1 MQHFHAN
8 VFWCDNTFRNVKY
21 FTSKYVIWMSI
32 APYVSNDKEITMP
45 SDVFK
50 RQLRSATIDSVTPE
64 NISVQMLIFLSPQI
78 ALLFDVMW
86 LLQWAII
93 QSANSKPKEFI
104 LLYISHLSIWVL
116 KQVDKVFEYYELW
129 QEVSVWWI
137 NLSFEFNEKLTY
149 FKQCVPNLN
158 SHLNILLKFK
168 SWLL

>member
-1 MQHFHAN
+1 M
-8 VFWCDNTFRNVKY
+8 Y
-21 FTSKYVIWMSI
+21 FTSKYVIWISI
-32 APYVSNDKEITMP
+32 VPYVSNDKEITMP

-104 LLYISHLSIWVL
+104 LLYISHLSI
-116 KQVDKVFEYYELW
+116 
-129 QEVSVWWI
+129 
-137 NLSFEFNEKLTY
+137 
-149 FKQCVPNLN
+149 
-158 SHLNILLKFK
+158 
-168 SWLL
+168 